1 MKPWLALTTGA
12 LLAGLLAGCGGDSN
26 HDPAPEPGAAT
37 PEHIRLS
44 FLGRHSSGIFDG
56 SAAEI
61 VAFDA
66 ASGRAFVVNAEKG
79 ALDVLD
85 MSDPANPT
93 LEQTLIT
100 SDIAVGTEVNSVAV
114 HDGLVALAIEA
125 PEKTDPGYMAIYD
138 AATLE
143 RLGLAQVGAQP
154 DMVAFTP
161 DGNTVLTANEGEP
174 NDDYSIDPQG
184 SISVIDIRDPASPT
198 VRTAGFDAY
207 NGQEAALRETG
218 VRLYGPR
225 ANAARD
231 LEPEYLAISA
241 DSTTAWATLQENNA
255 LAKVDIATATVTG
268 ILPLGTKDHGQE
280 GNGLDVSDKDGR
292 IDIRAR
298 PGVLGLYL
306 PDTVHAYTA
315 GGQTW
320 LVTANEGDARAWGED
335 NGAYFGSEGEGC
347 VGDTSLGFVEEFR
360 VKHLVHADGF
370 DRRCGDDLPPQLRQ
384 LAAGALLNPDVF
396 GYCGAMAGDP
406 GGCRDDETLGR
417 LNVTWTQGYRTGA
430 DGNPVMFDA
439 SGVQDP
445 SGDRL
450 MYDTLYA
457 FGARSFSI
465 WSEDGARVWDSGD
478 AIETF
483 LASDQC
489 RLGSQRT
496 LACAD
501 YFNSGHDEGDAF
513 DSRSDAKG
521 PEPEGLTLGTLGDKT
536 FLFLGLER
544 MGGVLVYDITNPTA
558 PTFEDYLNSREDW
571 ASEDTENVPGGAGDL
586 GPEGLLFIAAADS
599 PNGQALLLVG
609 HEVSGTTAVYTI
621 ESQPGG

>member
-12 LLAGLLAGCGGDSN
+12 LLAGLLVGCGGDNN
-26 HDPAPEPGAAT
+26 HDPAPEPGVTT

-66 ASGRAFVVNAEKG
+66 ASKRAFVVNAEKG

-184 SISVIDIRDPASPT
+184 SISVIDIRDPASPA

-218 VRLYGPR
+218 VRLYGPG

-268 ILPLGTKDHGQE
+268 ILPLGSKDHGKE

-306 PDTVHAYTA
+306 PDTIHAYTA
-315 GGQTW
+315 AGKTW

-335 NGAYFGSEGEGC
+335 NDAYFGSAGEGC
-347 VGDTSLGFVEEFR
+347 MGDTSLGFVEEFR

-370 DRRCGDDLPPQLRQ
+370 DRRCGDDLPPRLRQ
-384 LAAGALLNPDVF
+384 LAAGALLNPAVF
-396 GYCGAMAGDP
+396 GYCGATAGDP
-406 GGCRDDETLGR
+406 GQCRDDDRLGR
-417 LNVTWTQGYRTGA
+417 LNVTWTLGYRTDA
-430 DGNPVMFDA
+430 EGNPLMFNA
-439 SGVQDP
+439 SGARDAT
-445 SGDRL
+445 GDRL
-450 MYDTLYA
+450 MYDNLYA

-465 WSEDGARVWDSGD
+465 WSEDGALVWDSGD

-496 LACAD
+496 LACAA
-501 YFNSGHDEGDAF
+501 YFNSGHDEGNAF

-521 PEPEGLTLGTLGDKT
+521 PEPEGLTVGTLGDKT

-544 MGGVLVYDITNPTA
+544 MGGVLVYDITDPTA

-571 ASEDTENVPGGAGDL
+571 ATEDTESVPGGAGDL

-599 PNGQALLLVG
+599 PNGQALLVVG
-609 HEVSGTTAVYTI
+609 HEVSGTTTVYTI
-621 ESQPGG
+621 ESQPGD